1 MFFTISVAPSINT
14 FDFSSDFMIL
24 IISFISLFE
33 MNKVNP
39 FPTLTA
45 PFPLIFIPSLCI
57 TFEVVFEAKLLTNPS
72 QISLAK

>member
-1 MFFTISVAPSINT
+1 
-14 FDFSSDFMIL
+14 
-24 IISFISLFE
+24 
-33 MNKVNP
+33 MNKMNP